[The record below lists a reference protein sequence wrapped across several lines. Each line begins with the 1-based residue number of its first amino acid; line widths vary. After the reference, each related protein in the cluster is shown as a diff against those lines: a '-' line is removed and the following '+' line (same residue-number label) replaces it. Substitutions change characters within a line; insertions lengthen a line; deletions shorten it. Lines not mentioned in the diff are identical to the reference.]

1 MAGMNQAY
9 NVCIRVPAGL
19 KEAVDKDVKETRE
32 FNSASQWYLAA
43 IREFL
48 ETREKRAKDR
58 LGGGGLINLSKNAK
72 KIARVFPWHK
82 KFSNP
87 CFEVSIEFLYRRTVI
102 VIPLLVAYDLFPVI
116 VPEHGPHVLDGI
128 AVLGDVAF
136 SDDRL
141 SLLGT

>member
-32 FNSASQWYLAA
+32 FNSASQWYIAA

-48 ETREKRAKDR
+48 ETREKRAKER
-58 LGGGGLINLSKNAK
+58 LGGGGLINLSKTK

-87 CFEVSIEFLYRRTVI
+87 CFEVSIELLYRRTVI

-116 VPEHGPHVLDGI
+116 VPQHGPHVLDGI
-128 AVLGDVAF
+128 TVLGDVAP
-136 SDDRL
+136 SDYRL